1 MSSSKNEN
9 DDAKVI
15 VNRQLGDHLEKYLT
29 FIVDGE
35 IYGLEILKVRE
46 IVAMLHISKVP
57 LVPDYVK
64 GVINLRGKVI
74 PVIDIRLKFKMENID
89 YDDHTT
95 IIIVDVD
102 DISVGFIVDETSEVV
117 KIKQDDLMPPPK
129 FGTTIDTSFLKSMAK
144 TKDNITMIVDLE
156 KLFSSDEIKSLS
168 IHNTEEEK

>member
-1 MSSSKNEN
+1 MSSNESI
-9 DDAKVI
+9 DDKVALDT
-15 VNRQLGDHLEKYLT
+15 RLGDHLEKYLT
-29 FIVDGE
+29 FLVDDE

-57 LVPDYVK
+57 LVPEYVK

-74 PVIDIRLKFKMENID
+74 PVIDIRLKFKMDGID
-89 YDDHTT
+89 YDEHTT

-102 DISVGFIVDETSEVV
+102 EISVGFIVDETSEVV
-117 KIKQDDLMPPPK
+117 KIKQDNLMPPPN

-144 TKDNITMIVDLE
+144 TEDNITMIVDLE

-168 IHNTEEEK
+168 IHSEEEEK

>member
-1 MSSSKNEN
+1 MSSNEIA
-9 DDAKVI
+9 DDRVTLD
-15 VNRQLGDHLEKYLT
+15 RGLGDHLEKYLT
-29 FIVDGE
+29 FLVDDE

-74 PVIDIRLKFKMENID
+74 PVIDIRLKFKMEDIN
-89 YDDHTT
+89 YDEHTT

-117 KIKQDDLMPPPK
+117 KIKQENLMPPPK
-129 FGTTIDTSFLKSMAK
+129 FGTGIDTSFLKSMAK
-144 TKDNITMIVDLE
+144 TEANITMIVDLE

-168 IHNTEEEK
+168 IHNKEEEE

>member
-1 MSSSKNEN
+1 MGFNES
-9 DDAKVI
+9 DEERVTVDK
-15 VNRQLGDHLEKYLT
+15 RLGDHLEKYLT
-29 FIVDGE
+29 FIVDDE
-35 IYGLEILKVRE
+35 VYGLEILKVRE

-74 PVIDIRLKFKMENID
+74 PVIDIRLKFKMSDIK
-89 YDDHTT
+89 YDEHTT

-117 KIKQDDLMPPPK
+117 KIKQDNLRPPPK
-129 FGTTIDTSFLKSMAK
+129 FGTNIDTSFLKSMAK
-144 TKDNITMIVDLE
+144 TENSITMIVDLE

-168 IHNTEEEK
+168 IHNAEKGE